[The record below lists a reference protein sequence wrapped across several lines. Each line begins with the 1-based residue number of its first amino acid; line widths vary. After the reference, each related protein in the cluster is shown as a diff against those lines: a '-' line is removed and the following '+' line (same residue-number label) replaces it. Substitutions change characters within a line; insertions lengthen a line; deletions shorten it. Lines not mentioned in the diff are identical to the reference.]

1 MRLLLDTHIWVWSA
15 LQSDRL
21 TPHVAGE
28 LENPANELWLSPLS
42 TWEFILLVEKGRI
55 VLELDPTAWIQR
67 VLRTLPLKEAPLTHE
82 VALRSRAVRLPHRD
96 PVDQLLVA
104 TALAQELTLVTADR
118 RILEN
123 QPCPLV
129 ANQ

>member
-1 MRLLLDTHIWVWSA
+1 MWSA